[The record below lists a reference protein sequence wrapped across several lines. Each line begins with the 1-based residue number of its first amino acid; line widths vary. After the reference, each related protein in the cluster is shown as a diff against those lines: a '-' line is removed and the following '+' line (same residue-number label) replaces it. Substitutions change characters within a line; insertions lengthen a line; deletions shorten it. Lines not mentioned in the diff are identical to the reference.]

1 MSALSSENQP
11 SENQPP
17 ENQPP
22 DQPGLV
28 LLARIEAVA
37 ADAEDRLAG
46 AATTADLKAAEAH
59 LLGKRS
65 PLALLNAGLR
75 NLTAEERKQ
84 AGQAINDARARLNL
98 RLANRRAALEADDR
112 AATLQADRL
121 DLTEPLLLPPAGTS
135 SAAAIPARGHL
146 HLVTQTRDEL
156 EDTFV
161 AMGFS
166 VAEGPEAE
174 TDWYNFEA
182 LNMPPA
188 HPARGMWDT
197 LYLKLGAPETVLLRT
212 HTSPVQIH
220 LMETQKP
227 PIYAVMPGRCYR
239 RDTPDAR
246 HLPVFHQ
253 IEGLVVDRG
262 ITFGDLAGTIE
273 AFTAA
278 FFGPGMHAR
287 LRPSYF
293 PFTEPSAE
301 FEVTCPI
308 CAGNG
313 CRTCSGS
320 GWLELGG
327 CGLVDPE
334 VFAAVGIDPE
344 EYSGFAFGF
353 GIDRLAQV
361 RHGLEDMRI
370 LLDNDLR
377 FISQF

>member
-1 MSALSSENQP
+1 VSLSGPLDPSSIESAVASAEARAAAAIDAAPDITAFREVAREVLGRKSE
-11 SENQPP
+11 
-17 ENQPP
+17 
-22 DQPGLV
+22 
-28 LLARIEAVA
+28 LARLNT
-37 ADAEDRLAG
+37 RLGQLGDEERRKAG
-46 AATTADLKAAEAH
+46 AVI
-59 LLGKRS
+59 
-65 PLALLNAGLR
+65 NA
-75 NLTAEERKQ
+75 
-84 AGQAINDARARLNL
+84 ARARLQE
-98 RLANRRAALEADDR
+98 RAASVE
-112 AATLQADRL
+112 ATLEDRDRLSRIEAERL
-121 DLTEPLLLPPAGTS
+121 DLTEYVARAPRPPL
-135 SAAAIPARGHL
+135 ARLERGIGHL
-146 HLVTQTRDEL
+146 NLVTQTRDEL

-161 AMGFS
+161 SMGFS

-197 LYLKLGAPETVLLRT
+197 LYLKLGEPETVLLRT
-212 HTSPVQIH
+212 HTSPVQIR
-220 LMETQKP
+220 LMESHQL

-253 IEGLVVDRG
+253 IEGLVVDEG
-262 ITFGDLAGTIE
+262 ITFGDMAGVIE
-273 AFTAA
+273 SFTTS
-278 FFGPGMHAR
+278 FFGAGMHSR

-308 CAGNG
+308 CRGEG

-327 CGLVDPE
+327 CGMVDPN
-334 VFAAVGIDPE
+334 VFAAVGIDSE
-344 EYSGFAFGF
+344 RYSGFAFGF

-361 RHGLEDMRI
+361 RSELSDMRV
-370 LLDNDLR
+370 LLDNDVR
-377 FISQF
+377 FLTQF